1 MGKIQWRRRIRLQ
14 GLASFGRPGGR
25 NIRGRSDGWQA
36 NVGSGKPRA
45 GCGRNGW
52 RRKKRAARRE
62 RGSNWFQAD
71 DAVNSLSGPQS
82 RKSSVLICSINFP
95 RGGEVANRRAAVVD
109 RVAARLG
116 LEPRQNESE
125 SFVLPLHHRAEKPF
139 ILHVRVL
146 AGSRDPAAPE
156 DAARSKSETGGWS
169 RRWDSNPQPPVY
181 KTGALPLSYAGRTCR
196 HRGRKFEFKQHQA
209 RATLRRP
216 AGVGPVDAGWWL
228 PGDSNPEPTD

>member
-146 AGSRDPAAPE
+146 AGSRE
-156 DAARSKSETGGWS
+156 LGARPGPVQAE
-169 RRWDSNPQPPVY
+169 RRWMEPAMGLEP
-181 KTGALPLSYAGRTCR
+181 
-196 HRGRKFEFKQHQA
+196 
-209 RATLRRP
+209 ATACLQNRCSTIELRRQHP
-216 AGVGPVDAGWWL
+216 
-228 PGDSNPEPTD
+228 PTSWKKI

>member
-1 MGKIQWRRRIRLQ
+1 MPSWGAVGTAVGESNMRHEGKGVVIGFKRATLSIHFLGLETGCRPSSYVRLK
-14 GLASFGRPGGR
+14 F
-25 NIRGRSDGWQA
+25 
-36 NVGSGKPRA
+36 RA
-45 GCGRNGW
+45 GVRPRSAGRRVG
-52 RRKKRAARRE
+52 
-62 RGSNWFQAD
+62 
-71 DAVNSLSGPQS
+71 
-82 RKSSVLICSINFP
+82 
-95 RGGEVANRRAAVVD
+95 